1 MLAGLMSVPPIAA
14 VHHVKLPVSDLA
26 RSRRWYETV
35 LGLRVVKEFVD
46 DDGVVRGLSGE
57 LLDAEGARVLSVS
70 VRQNPPVAAGL
81 SGFDPLSVSI
91 ADPDVWRGHL
101 GQVGVEFREFGHAPV
116 LAVQDPD
123 GLEIRLFGPGG

>member
-1 MLAGLMSVPPIAA
+1 MLAGLVSVPPIAA

-46 DDGVVRGLSGE
+46 
-57 LLDAEGARVLSVS
+57 
-70 VRQNPPVAAGL
+70 
-81 SGFDPLSVSI
+81 
-91 ADPDVWRGHL
+91 PDVRRGH
-101 GQVGVEFREFGHAPV
+101 
-116 LAVQDPD
+116 